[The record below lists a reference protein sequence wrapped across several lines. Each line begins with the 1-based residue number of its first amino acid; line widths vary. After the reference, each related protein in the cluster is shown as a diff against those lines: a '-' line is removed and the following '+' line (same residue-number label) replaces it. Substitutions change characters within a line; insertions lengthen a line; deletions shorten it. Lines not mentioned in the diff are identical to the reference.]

1 MRRKNLRK
9 KIIDAAIKLF
19 AKKGFY
25 ETTVD
30 DIAKAA
36 KIAKGTAYLYFKDKP
51 SLYIS
56 VIEEHFV
63 TAMEY
68 LQKIQKEDL
77 TSTEMLQRTADEWI
91 NYMVKFKSSF
101 PMFSIENINLTRR
114 IMKAIKPIIFIRI
127 EEMITLIAQIIED
140 GIKKKEFRKV
150 NPRLAA
156 LYFLNTIRTGFFAQF
171 FMPGMSVGKNATL
184 ELFFNG
190 LKKRR

>member
-19 AKKGFY
+19 ARKGFY

-68 LQKIQKEDL
+68 LQKIHKEDL

-171 FMPGMSVGKNATL
+171 FMPGMSVEKNATL

>member
-9 KIIDAAIKLF
+9 KIIDASIKLF

-150 NPRLAA
+150 DPRLAA

-171 FMPGMSVGKNATL
+171 FMPGMSVEKNATL

>member
-68 LQKIQKEDL
+68 LQKIHKEDL

-171 FMPGMSVGKNATL
+171 FMPGMSVEKNATL

>member
-68 LQKIQKEDL
+68 LQKIHKEDL

-114 IMKAIKPIIFIRI
+114 IMRAIKPIIFIRI

-171 FMPGMSVGKNATL
+171 FMPGMSVEKNATL